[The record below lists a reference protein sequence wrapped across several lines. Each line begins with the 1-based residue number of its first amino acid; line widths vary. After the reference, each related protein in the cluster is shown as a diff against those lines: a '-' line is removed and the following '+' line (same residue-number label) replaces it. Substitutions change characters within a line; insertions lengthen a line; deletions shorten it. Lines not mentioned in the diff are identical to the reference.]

1 MRHAGCLFDDQMWKG
16 QMNFGRAMNSQWRMH
31 AVRGPA
37 DNNGVAAAKASPRLG
52 KPTVHAYVL
61 YSQESQCCDTSVW
74 DSRPRNSS
82 HVLPMLT
89 ASMRGSMPSI
99 VSGLV

>member
-61 YSQESQCCDTSVW
+61 YSQELSSQDISVGQQAEKQQPC
-74 DSRPRNSS
+74 SA
-82 HVLPMLT
+82 HVYCKY
-89 ASMRGSMPSI
+89 AS
-99 VSGLV
+99 